1 MRDGSQSYGLFFSL
15 QDKITLAHA
24 IDQLGLKY
32 IEGGWPGSNPKDKEF
47 FKAVKSIKFEN
58 SEIVAFGSTR
68 KKNNSAK
75 NDLSLNTLVD
85 SGVNTVIIY
94 GKSWLFHVENILKT
108 TAEENLS
115 IISDSIEYL
124 IDNDINVI
132 FDCEHFFDG
141 YADNPDY
148 AISVAKLASDSG
160 ASTIVL
166 CDTNGGTLPSN
177 VASAVSLISKQ
188 IKTKLGIHTHND
200 LGLAVANTLSA
211 VNEGALHVQGTMNG
225 LGERTGNVDLC
236 QVIPI
241 LHFKLGLQFSN
252 SSLSQDLLVK
262 NITSISKLVYELA
275 NLSSYPRQPFVG
287 SSSFA
292 HKGGVHIDAVL
303 KHTSSYE
310 NIDPALVGNTRILS
324 VSELSGRSAIIEEAS
339 KLGIALSKKDSK
351 INNILTEIKDKESKG
366 YYFEIARA
374 SIHLIILK
382 TISSLPSPFSI
393 HYWRTTASNDELTNS
408 IGEVV
413 VKIDDS
419 VYHETSKGNGPVHAL
434 DQAFRQAI
442 FRHFPELEK
451 VELINYKVTVIDDD
465 DGTASKVRVF
475 ITFGNKSL
483 RWSTVSVST
492 NILEASVSSL
502 SEGYMY
508 PLMINSLKK

>member
-108 TAEENLS
+108 TAEDNLS

-160 ASTIVL
+160 ASTVVL

-177 VASAVSLISKQ
+177 VTSAVSLISEQ
-188 IKTKLGIHTHND
+188 IKTKIGIHTHND

-303 KHTSSYE
+303 KHTGSYE
-310 NIDPALVGNTRILS
+310 TIDPTLVGNTRILS

-339 KLGIALSKKDSK
+339 KLGITL
-351 INNILTEIKDKESKG
+351 
-366 YYFEIARA
+366 
-374 SIHLIILK
+374 
-382 TISSLPSPFSI
+382 
-393 HYWRTTASNDELTNS
+393 
-408 IGEVV
+408 
-413 VKIDDS
+413 
-419 VYHETSKGNGPVHAL
+419 
-434 DQAFRQAI
+434 
-442 FRHFPELEK
+442 
-451 VELINYKVTVIDDD
+451 
-465 DGTASKVRVF
+465 
-475 ITFGNKSL
+475 
-483 RWSTVSVST
+483 
-492 NILEASVSSL
+492 SL
-502 SEGYMY
+502 S
-508 PLMINSLKK
+508 LIHI